1 MRNILFVCTGNTCR
15 SPMAEAFCK
24 QLIQEKGF
32 KELSCSSAGLAAYPG
47 SPASEFSIKVMGEV
61 GIDLS
66 GHRSQPLNAEMVAQ
80 ADEIWVLSPSHKQA
94 IAAAMPQF
102 SGKIFV
108 LGNGIPDPYG
118 YGIEVYRS
126 CRDEIKKAVEQIPC
140 LRGGN

>member
-80 ADEIWVLSPSHKQA
+80 ADEIWASLLINRRLRLLCHSFREKFLCWE
-94 IAAAMPQF
+94 MGF
-102 SGKIFV
+102 R
-108 LGNGIPDPYG
+108 IPMDMGLKCIDP
-118 YGIEVYRS
+118 
-126 CRDEIKKAVEQIPC
+126 VEMR
-140 LRGGN
+140 LRRQ